1 MNELNSQ
8 LNRVQIAG
16 QLLAK
21 APMIKTKQAA
31 QSVGDETL
39 KLFEQLVEIVNQQ
52 TEEINELKERLA

>member
-1 MNELNSQ
+1 MNELNNQ
-8 LNRVQIAG
+8 LSRVQIAG

-39 KLFEQLVEIVNQQ
+39 KLFEQLVSMVNQQ
-52 TEEINELKERLA
+52 AEEVKQLKERLA